1 VIGPPETPS
10 VFMLFFNS
18 QVNEQMSSAF
28 LVFDLIGRNATLE
41 GERTARSFI
50 QPVLGELRA
59 ILTGAA
65 QELPKPAEKSF
76 VKEGEILGAGAEAR
90 AC

>member
-1 VIGPPETPS
+1 
-10 VFMLFFNS
+10 
-18 QVNEQMSSAF
+18 MSSAF
-28 LVFDLIGRNATLE
+28 LVFDLVGRNATSQY
-41 GERTARSFI
+41 RRNARGFI

-76 VKEGEILGAGAEAR
+76 VKEGEILGAGAEAG